1 MGAPTSPI
9 LSEIFLQY
17 IEHNLIVNILQKHKI
32 VGYFRYV
39 DDILLVYNNENTEIN
54 QVLDDFNTVVPTI
67 QFTIE
72 NETNNT
78 INFLDITIKRNIDK
92 LDFDIYRK
100 PTCTDLIIPQDSNH
114 PNEQKL
120 SAIRFLQN
128 RNSSYLTNE
137 SSKQREQKIINQI
150 LHNNLYDPQTT
161 INKYINI
168 STNRKTKEKT
178 KTKNHGQNSRT
189 RGMKLDTLQNY

>member
-1 MGAPTSPI
+1 MGAPTSSI

-17 IEHNLIVNILQKHKI
+17 IEHNLIVNILIKHNI
-32 VGYFRYV
+32 IGYFGYV
-39 DDILLVYNNENTEIN
+39 GDILSVYNKENTKIN
-54 QVLDDFNTVVPTI
+54 QILDDFNTEIPAI

-78 INFLDITIKRNIDK
+78 INILDITIKRNVDK

-100 PTCTDLIIPQDSNH
+100 STCTDLIIPQDSNH
-114 PNEQKL
+114 PIEQKL

-128 RNSSYLTNE
+128 RNSTYLTNE

-150 LHNNLYDPQTT
+150 LHKNLYDPQTT
-161 INKYINI
+161 TNKYTKTP
-168 STNRKTKEKT
+168 TNRKTKEK
-178 KTKNHGQNSRT
+178 KPIKNKHG
-189 RGMKLDTLQNY
+189 